1 MIDKLFGLE
10 PENLKKT
17 LTERSKMED
26 CDKDEK
32 QSIEEFV
39 GKIKP
44 HFFKAFSQNLEVAP
58 DEGIE
63 KSAQET

>member
-1 MIDKLFGLE
+1 M
-10 PENLKKT
+10 LK
-17 LTERSKMED
+17 ERSKMED